1 MHILFG
7 LDFDHKLPEKP
18 QTRIG
23 YVCTGPSGLLSILET
38 QLGLIQ
44 APAAPLERL
53 LQYQACLKALDNENR
68 FYHRSFM
75 VDEIAVARTLLD
87 WRDQWYLAGWNGSID
102 EDAASR
108 LQDMAEV
115 ENLARSKVSACLGE
129 RLQAVLERLAT
140 RRTRIK
146 EIATVDLKEDQP
158 NLWQQVLA
166 KLPVNELDI
175 DRWPPS
181 GRPDTD
187 LFGLQQRLIKLNQ
200 GETVKEAEVPLKG
213 DGSVLVIKAR
223 SRATSAKLLAEY
235 MRVKNTGPTLAI
247 VAGNFGAVL
256 DDALE
261 IADEPR
267 IGFHNFSDSRPAFQV
282 LPMALALLWEPLD
295 PALLL
300 QFLTHPVGPLPAR
313 VRSKLALSVVQAP
326 GIGSTIWNEQLQR
339 IIATEKK
346 RHHKE
351 DKDIDKLLGLIEY
364 WLQPQRFDPDKGA
377 PAAIQSERCT
387 RIAGWLES
395 QIGAAQEESVR
406 QLFASARSQALAL
419 AEALDSLRIQG
430 TETISRQQQER
441 LLGEAIGS
449 GSPTPDKPGE
459 AARVCASDSPS
470 TFVDPFEE
478 IAWWDLSMPQLPA
491 PYPWSQ
497 KELSDLLK
505 QGVQL
510 QSLDDILR
518 RLARGWMRPIMSA
531 QERLIL
537 VKHDSDDSN
546 HPIWDQISICGSGW
560 KELDAEICIQTGG
573 LIPKLGVE
581 SYPIAHRPLPGLKR
595 WWELKDGQYLKRRPV
610 ESYTSL
616 DRFIK
621 SPYQW
626 VLAHKAGLYRGG
638 FDELVIDNR
647 LRGTLAHRL
656 FEDFFS
662 DRKDWKDYKA
672 KMLSDWVRGAIGQL
686 LEQEGALLLAPGKV
700 MERERFTEIVTR
712 ALVSLVHWFKNAKIQ
727 KIDIEAYQKG
737 RFKGG
742 DLHGYIDMLLVNHAD
757 RECVLDVK
765 WHGLGY
771 RALELEK
778 NAHLQLAVY
787 ANLRRQTSGSA
798 QWSEQAYY
806 IADVD
811 RIISQ
816 SRSYCSEAL
825 VFKPD
830 DGEDADDLWQQF
842 ETTWDWRRSQ
852 LDEGRIEIT
861 VNGTEP
867 DRSSEPPE
875 NGKNIEAYNDRFNDY
890 ATLTGWE
897 KEA

>member
-23 YVCTGPSGLLSILET
+23 YVCTGPLGLLSILET

-44 APAAPLERL
+44 APTVLLERL
-53 LQYQACLKALDNENR
+53 LQYQACLKALDNKNR

-87 WRDQWYLAGWNGSID
+87 WRDQWYLAGWSGSID
-102 EDAASR
+102 ENAALR

-115 ENLARSKVSACLGE
+115 ENLSRSKVPACPGE
-129 RLQAVLERLAT
+129 RLQAVLEGLAT
-140 RRTRIK
+140 RRTWIK
-146 EIATVDLKEDQP
+146 EIATVDLKEDLP
-158 NLWQQVLA
+158 YLWQQVLA

-187 LFGLQQRLIKLNQ
+187 LFELQNRMIKLNQ
-200 GETVKEAEVPLKG
+200 GEALKKEEVPLKG
-213 DGSVLVIKAR
+213 DGSVLVIRAR
-223 SRATSAKLLAEY
+223 SRTASARLLAEY
-235 MRVKNTGPTLAI
+235 MRVKNTGPSLAI
-247 VAGNFGAVL
+247 VAGNHGAVL

-261 IADEPR
+261 MADEPR
-267 IGFHNFSDSRPAFQV
+267 IGLHKFSDSRPAFQV

-300 QFLTHPVGPLPAR
+300 QFLTHPLGPLPAR
-313 VRSKLALSVVQAP
+313 VCSRLALSVVQAP

-339 IIATEKK
+339 IKDSEKK
-346 RHHKE
+346 RYHKE
-351 DKDIDKLLGLIEY
+351 DKDIDKLVGLITY
-364 WLQPQRFDPDKGA
+364 WLQPQRFDPEKGA
-377 PAAIQSERCT
+377 PAAIQAERCT
-387 RIAGWLES
+387 RVADWLERR
-395 QIGAAQEESVR
+395 IGSAQDDSVR
-406 QLFASARSQALAL
+406 QLFATARSQALAL
-419 AEALDSLRIQG
+419 AEALNSLRIQG
-430 TETISRQQQER
+430 IETISRQQLER

-449 GSPTPDKPGE
+449 GSTIPDKPGE

-478 IAWWDLSMPQLPA
+478 IAWWDLSMPQLPS
-491 PYPWSQ
+491 PHPWSQ

-510 QSLDDILR
+510 QSLDAIFR
-518 RLARGWMRPIMSA
+518 RLARGWMRPVMSA

-537 VKHDSDDSN
+537 VKHDSDDLN
-546 HPIWDQISICGSGW
+546 HPIWDQITTCSSGW

-573 LIPKLGVE
+573 LIPRLGVE
-581 SYPIAHRPLPGLKR
+581 SHPIAHRPLPGLKR
-595 WWELKDGQYLKRRPV
+595 WWNLKDGRYLKRRAI

-662 DRKDWKDYKA
+662 DNKDWQNYNA
-672 KMLSDWVRGAIGQL
+672 KKISDWIQGAIGHL
-686 LEQEGALLLAPGKV
+686 LEQEGALLLAPGKT
-700 MERERFTEIVTR
+700 MERERFTDMVTR
-712 ALVSLVHWFKNAKIQ
+712 ALTSLVHWFKNAQIQ

-742 DLHGYIDMLLVNHAD
+742 ELHGYIDMLLLNHAD

-771 RALELEK
+771 RSLELRQ

-798 QWSEQAYY
+798 QWPEQAYY
-806 IADVD
+806 IVDVD

-816 SRSYCSEAL
+816 NRSYFSEAL

-830 DGEDADDLWQQF
+830 DEENADDLWRQF
-842 ETTWDWRRSQ
+842 ESTWDWRRSQ

-867 DRSSEPPE
+867 DSSSEPPE
-875 NGKNIEAYNDRFNDY
+875 NGMNIEAYNDRFNDY

-897 KEA
+897 KDA